1 MFRCKNCEQTFEE
14 PLLKET
20 TYEFWYGAPLESR
33 TYLLLELCPFCK
45 SDEFEEEEEEEGN

>member
-1 MFRCKNCEQTFEE
+1 MFKCKNCEQTFEE